1 MARVPLYGDRR
12 IEEAPN
18 PATPLSG
25 EIPSREAFGGGQSA
39 AAAFGAV
46 EEMVLRAKKEADETA
61 VQDADNKAAEAYQQL
76 LFDDKNG
83 ALTKKG
89 KDALDLPNT
98 YGQEYDKRLQDIEKG
113 LNGTAQRN
121 AFKQRAFERK
131 LQFSGALEKH
141 GAAEAEILQKSTFKT
156 GMEIARQDGVTN
168 SNDPLL
174 VKASIKKQHEFL
186 DKLATMDA
194 GIQGSL
200 DLLKQEAET
209 QTHAEIIQSYMSQG
223 MDLKAEN
230 YFNANK
236 DNIHGDQ
243 KIKIQGWI
251 EETTRMNKAFGSADG
266 IFQKAKGDKKA
277 AYAMTDRIPDA
288 KTRKMVEQRVEY
300 LFERN
305 KEEKLGRDRVR
316 DARFANMIEQAGGD
330 IRVVMKEP
338 EWKDMDTTER
348 QRYMTYADRFGSA
361 STDNLELKDE
371 LLNLAADK
379 GGWFSGGSGQ
389 KEFLEKNFHDPEFV
403 NNLTPKT
410 REQMIKIQTDLR
422 EKKGDIQ
429 EYLSTLNT
437 FRGQTTRI
445 MRDAGITDRS
455 AQLRLENDLESVF
468 SERARELGKPLNSV
482 DKLKITKEYL
492 TKVKVNEVL
501 VPQRV
506 ERDFGARIVMPAIKT
521 DISKSLG
528 NVMPSDIN
536 FNALTVENVPPHLT
550 PSIIKFYKK
559 QGITNPSSEQ
569 ILNAYKMYLE
579 RQSARNLSNDVN
591 QRVR

>member
-251 EETTRMNKAFGSADG
+251 EETTRMNKAFG
-266 IFQKAKGDKKA
+266 
-277 AYAMTDRIPDA
+277 
-288 KTRKMVEQRVEY
+288 
-300 LFERN
+300 
-305 KEEKLGRDRVR
+305 
-316 DARFANMIEQAGGD
+316 
-330 IRVVMKEP
+330 
-338 EWKDMDTTER
+338 
-348 QRYMTYADRFGSA
+348 
-361 STDNLELKDE
+361 
-371 LLNLAADK
+371 
-379 GGWFSGGSGQ
+379 
-389 KEFLEKNFHDPEFV
+389 
-403 NNLTPKT
+403 
-410 REQMIKIQTDLR
+410 
-422 EKKGDIQ
+422 
-429 EYLSTLNT
+429 
-437 FRGQTTRI
+437 
-445 MRDAGITDRS
+445 
-455 AQLRLENDLESVF
+455 
-468 SERARELGKPLNSV
+468 
-482 DKLKITKEYL
+482 
-492 TKVKVNEVL
+492 
-501 VPQRV
+501 
-506 ERDFGARIVMPAIKT
+506 
-521 DISKSLG
+521 
-528 NVMPSDIN
+528 
-536 FNALTVENVPPHLT
+536 
-550 PSIIKFYKK
+550 
-559 QGITNPSSEQ
+559 
-569 ILNAYKMYLE
+569 
-579 RQSARNLSNDVN
+579 
-591 QRVR
+591 